1 MLKRQKKLDLAQL
14 ITTIVTKS
22 TLMPFRWHGGKYMCF
37 YCCTHFVDSSKL
49 REHQETHPD
58 VDINEIL
65 LRTVYKE
72 SLFRI
77 KLDVTEIW
85 CTECPEELQSFEEYI
100 EHLSTHHDITFEKAI
115 ISRCELF
122 KLTDEVLNCLQCEET
137 FNHFGHL
144 LNHIHQSHIDADKHK
159 FLCEICGQGFADKW
173 VVATHIKHVH
183 RLQQCKYCPE
193 VFQTQYAMD
202 KHVGTV
208 HKTEKFKCPMCP
220 KILPTR
226 YMKKR
231 HLAMAHDCKSAQLTC
246 DLCGVVFTRN
256 NKLVMHKKRVHFK
269 EKNVACDVC
278 GGFFFDADSL
288 KKHQISHSQDKPFQ
302 CDICPKS
309 FKRKSGL
316 AMHISQCHATEEKA
330 DNEDL
335 SVPETGFRLSL
346 PSLDGERTAQWA
358 LRNLVAVIVQHST
371 IMPFRWSSNKFM
383 CFYCCCPFHEVTK
396 LKSHTLI
403 EHENAKLQTI
413 LMLAKTSSRLKLDVS
428 EISCRKCPKSLRN
441 LDEFLDHA
449 ASAHDLE
456 FNRESSKTFL
466 CFKLSDEGMSCLDCD
481 ERFQFFGTLLTHTH
495 KYHNKCNSFLCEIC
509 GQGFVSQAH
518 VAHHLKKCHS
528 EGECVKCQK
537 KFRTQYALTLHNEKE
552 HRTWKCPKCT
562 EVLGSR
568 YLRKRH
574 MALAHDVGNNIFKC
588 DECEKIFVLRHKL
601 IEHKARIHLKEKKME
616 CPICGF
622 KVFNKELLKRHMVRH
637 DDTRPFECDICKKTF
652 QRKKTLDFHR
662 RIHTNDKRY
671 VCKDCGKSFVQVAS
685 LKLHIKVHHTSNET
699 ASWN

>member
-1 MLKRQKKLDLAQL
+1 MEFDEIVVKESPGLCRCCLSEGCYKDLGTEYTWMNENEVYADMLLECFDISISQHNEGPNGPSRLICEVCITRLRDACNFKKQVLDSEKKFVDMIGRGDFRPKVMIYQSQMKAEASEETPTEDTEVEYLDEMDFGDADDEPLKNEASGSDIAVEALPLPKRGRPPKARKAVKGEKKKTKAEDRPKASK
-14 ITTIVTKS
+14 TIVK
-22 TLMPFRWHGGKYMCF
+22 
-37 YCCTHFVDSSKL
+37 
-49 REHQETHPD
+49 
-58 VDINEIL
+58 
-65 LRTVYKE
+65 
-72 SLFRI
+72 
-77 KLDVTEIW
+77 
-85 CTECPEELQSFEEYI
+85 
-100 EHLSTHHDITFEKAI
+100 
-115 ISRCELF
+115 
-122 KLTDEVLNCLQCEET
+122 
-137 FNHFGHL
+137 
-144 LNHIHQSHIDADKHK
+144 
-159 FLCEICGQGFADKW
+159 
-173 VVATHIKHVH
+173 
-183 RLQQCKYCPE
+183 
-193 VFQTQYAMD
+193 
-202 KHVGTV
+202 
-208 HKTEKFKCPMCP
+208 
-220 KILPTR
+220 
-226 YMKKR
+226 
-231 HLAMAHDCKSAQLTC
+231 
-246 DLCGVVFTRN
+246 
-256 NKLVMHKKRVHFK
+256 
-269 EKNVACDVC
+269 
-278 GGFFFDADSL
+278 
-288 KKHQISHSQDKPFQ
+288 
-302 CDICPKS
+302 
-309 FKRKSGL
+309 
-316 AMHISQCHATEEKA
+316 
-330 DNEDL
+330 
-335 SVPETGFRLSL
+335 ETGFRLSL

-685 LKLHIKVHHTSNET
+685 LKLHIKVHHTSNESS
-699 ASWN
+699 SWN

>member
-1 MLKRQKKLDLAQL
+1 MEFDEIVVKESPGLCRCCLSEGCYKDLGTEYTWMNENEVYADMLLECFDISISQHNEGPNGPSRLICEVCITRLRDACNFKKQVLDSEKKFVDMIGRGDFRPKVMIYQSQMKAEASEETPTEDTEVEYLDEMDFGDADDEPLKNEASGSDIAVEALPLPKRGRPPKARKAVKGEKKKTKAEDRPKASKTIVKDNRMLKRQKKLDLAQL

-144 LNHIHQSHIDADKHK
+144 LNHIHQSHIDVDRHK

-256 NKLVMHKKRVHFK
+256 NKLMMHKKRVHFK

-330 DNEDL
+330 DNED
-335 SVPETGFRLSL
+335 V
-346 PSLDGERTAQWA
+346 
-358 LRNLVAVIVQHST
+358 
-371 IMPFRWSSNKFM
+371 
-383 CFYCCCPFHEVTK
+383 
-396 LKSHTLI
+396 
-403 EHENAKLQTI
+403 
-413 LMLAKTSSRLKLDVS
+413 
-428 EISCRKCPKSLRN
+428 
-441 LDEFLDHA
+441 
-449 ASAHDLE
+449 
-456 FNRESSKTFL
+456 
-466 CFKLSDEGMSCLDCD
+466 
-481 ERFQFFGTLLTHTH
+481 
-495 KYHNKCNSFLCEIC
+495 
-509 GQGFVSQAH
+509 
-518 VAHHLKKCHS
+518 
-528 EGECVKCQK
+528 
-537 KFRTQYALTLHNEKE
+537 
-552 HRTWKCPKCT
+552 
-562 EVLGSR
+562 
-568 YLRKRH
+568 
-574 MALAHDVGNNIFKC
+574 
-588 DECEKIFVLRHKL
+588 
-601 IEHKARIHLKEKKME
+601 
-616 CPICGF
+616 
-622 KVFNKELLKRHMVRH
+622 
-637 DDTRPFECDICKKTF
+637 
-652 QRKKTLDFHR
+652 
-662 RIHTNDKRY
+662 
-671 VCKDCGKSFVQVAS
+671 
-685 LKLHIKVHHTSNET
+685 
-699 ASWN
+699 